1 MKTEHRLAEA
11 LKEMM
16 SEMPLDEISVTL
28 LVKKCRVNRQTFYY
42 HFHDIYDLLT
52 LVFLDEKIP
61 DIENVDSIDSMIK
74 CIFSYYQKNS
84 QFINATTN
92 SAAKDLF
99 EEFIYNATYKT
110 ILKIINEQ
118 PDSKKLHHNDRKAI
132 ARFYSQAYSRSIV
145 YYLST
150 YKNRTLAG
158 LFSCFA
164 FESEDNF
171 KQAIDRMLL
180 VRGKEKEND

>member
-1 MKTEHRLAEA
+1 MKTEHRLAET

-16 SEMPLDEISVTL
+16 SEMPLDDISVTT

-52 LVFLDEKIP
+52 LVFLDE
-61 DIENVDSIDSMIK
+61 SIDGIDDVKNINQLMR
-74 CIFSYYQKNS
+74 CIFNYYQKNKN
-84 QFINATTN
+84 FIDATNN

-99 EEFIYNATYKT
+99 QSFIYNATYKT
-110 ILKIINEQ
+110 ILKIVNEQ
-118 PDSKKLHHNDRKAI
+118 KDSKKLHHNDRKSI
-132 ARFYSQAYSRSIV
+132 ARFYAQAYANSIV

-150 YKNRTLAG
+150 YKNKTFEGLLAC
-158 LFSCFA
+158 FS

-171 KQAIDRMLL
+171 ARAVEKMLV
-180 VRGKEKEND
+180 VRGKESQE

>member
-16 SEMPLDEISVTL
+16 SEMALDDISVTL

-61 DIENVDSIDSMIK
+61 GIEDANSIDAMIR
-74 CIFSYYQKNS
+74 CIFSYYQKNA
-84 QFINATTN
+84 QFIDATNN
-92 SAAKDLF
+92 SAAQDLF

-110 ILKIINEQ
+110 ILKIVNEQ

-132 ARFYSQAYSRSIV
+132 ARFYSQAYSHSIV

-150 YKNRTLAG
+150 YKNKTLVG
-158 LFSCFA
+158 LMNSFDFIDK
-164 FESEDNF
+164 ENF
-171 KQAIDRMLL
+171 KKNVQKAINL
-180 VRGKEKEND
+180 EKKQ

>member
-16 SEMPLDEISVTL
+16 SEMSLDDISVTL

-52 LVFLDEKIP
+52 LVFLDEKI
-61 DIENVDSIDSMIK
+61 DGVDEVTNIRQLMK
-74 CIFSYYQKNS
+74 CIFDYYQKNKN
-84 QFINATTN
+84 FIDATNN

-99 EEFIYNATYKT
+99 ESFIYNITYRV
-110 ILKIINEQ
+110 ILKIVNEQ
-118 PDSKKLHHNDRKAI
+118 KDSKKLHHNDRKSI
-132 ARFYSQAYSRSIV
+132 ARFYSQAYANSIV

-150 YKNRTLAG
+150 YKNKTLDG
-158 LFSCFA
+158 LLACFS

-171 KQAIDRMLL
+171 ARAVEKML
-180 VRGKEKEND
+180 VIRGKEIMQ

>member
-16 SEMPLDEISVTL
+16 SEMALDDISVTL

-61 DIENVDSIDSMIK
+61 GIEDANSIDSMIR
-74 CIFSYYQKNS
+74 CIFSYYQKNA
-84 QFINATTN
+84 QFIDATNN
-92 SAAKDLF
+92 SAAQDLF

-110 ILKIINEQ
+110 ILRIINEQ

-132 ARFYSQAYSRSIV
+132 ARFYSQAYSHSIV

-150 YKNRTLAG
+150 YKNKTLAG

-171 KQAIDRMLL
+171 QHAINRMLL
-180 VRGKEKEND
+180 VRGKEKE